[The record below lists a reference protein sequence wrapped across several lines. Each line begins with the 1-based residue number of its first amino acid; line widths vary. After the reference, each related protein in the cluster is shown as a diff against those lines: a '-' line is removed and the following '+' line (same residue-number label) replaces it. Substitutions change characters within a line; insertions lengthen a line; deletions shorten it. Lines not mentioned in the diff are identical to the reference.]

1 VSPTS
6 APITLAGTKPGPGAP
21 QYGADRGESSVM
33 APNFVTAIHA
43 SQSSSLAGKTVA
55 LVGVLVSC
63 AYLANLGAG
72 LFLEIPDILPGI
84 GNLDEVFFTT
94 VLLASL
100 AKLGI
105 PILPDLRR

>member
-1 VSPTS
+1 LQ
-6 APITLAGTKPGPGAP
+6 LADAAP
-21 QYGADRGESSVM
+21 QYRSALVEYFLMSTT
-33 APNFVTAIHA
+33 TAI
-43 SQSSSLAGKTVA
+43 STPPSTLTGKTVA
-55 LVGVLVSC
+55 LLGVVISC

-72 LFLEIPDILPGI
+72 VFLEIPDILPGI

-105 PILPDLRR
+105 PILPKLR

>member
-1 VSPTS
+1 MSTDFITKSPVSSTTS
-6 APITLAGTKPGPGAP
+6 TIG
-21 QYGADRGESSVM
+21 
-33 APNFVTAIHA
+33 
-43 SQSSSLAGKTVA
+43 GKAVA
-55 LVGVLVSC
+55 VVGVLVSC
-63 AYLANLGAG
+63 AYLANLGGG

-105 PILPDLRR
+105 SVFPKAA

>member
-1 VSPTS
+1 MSTATTIT
-6 APITLAGTKPGPGAP
+6 APPSTLAGKA
-21 QYGADRGESSVM
+21 
-33 APNFVTAIHA
+33 
-43 SQSSSLAGKTVA
+43 VA
-55 LVGVLVSC
+55 LLGVLISC

-72 LFLEIPDILPGI
+72 IFLEIPDILPGI

-105 PILPDLRR
+105 PILPNLVRTSR